1 MTEATTNSQA
11 FWFNLN
17 YIICRSF
24 ASIFAFF
31 RKYTHFLKARNF
43 FIVYRSTWK
52 CSWRNSWRQKTHGK
66 AHEDEKVVEEM
77 ICSQESHSWSHVSPK
92 DIAEGLKIS
101 QSSIRRMIKRKGIK
115 QLKLLKTPNMNNAT
129 RKRREEHAGCLL
141 EKFETNSQMIGRAVF
156 QDEGD
161 FLLQIS
167 INSQNGCV
175 YFKGWK
181 KDVPDENLFRQNNR
195 QSVKLMESAALTW
208 FGLTKPLI
216 IKKELKSERN

>member
-1 MTEATTNSQA
+1 
-11 FWFNLN
+11 
-17 YIICRSF
+17 
-24 ASIFAFF
+24 
-31 RKYTHFLKARNF
+31 
-43 FIVYRSTWK
+43 
-52 CSWRNSWRQKTHGK
+52 
-66 AHEDEKVVEEM
+66 M

-167 INSQNGCV
+167 INSQNGRV
-175 YFKGWK
+175 YFK
-181 KDVPDENLFRQNNR
+181 R
-195 QSVKLMESAALTW
+195 
-208 FGLTKPLI
+208 
-216 IKKELKSERN
+216 

>member
-1 MTEATTNSQA
+1 
-11 FWFNLN
+11 
-17 YIICRSF
+17 
-24 ASIFAFF
+24 
-31 RKYTHFLKARNF
+31 
-43 FIVYRSTWK
+43 
-52 CSWRNSWRQKTHGK
+52 
-66 AHEDEKVVEEM
+66 M

-101 QSSIRRMIKRKGIK
+101 QSSIRRMIKRK

-167 INSQNGCV
+167 INSQNGRV
-175 YFKGWK
+175 YFKG
-181 KDVPDENLFRQNNR
+181 
-195 QSVKLMESAALTW
+195 
-208 FGLTKPLI
+208 
-216 IKKELKSERN
+216 